1 MQLDRTTFE
10 FTSKEKESKVTLT
23 ATKESSENNTV
34 QCIVTNLS
42 GECEV
47 KFDYKLDS
55 SSDFENFGK
64 NLTQGLCPQF
74 WLHVAKM
81 YQLEIDNLAFDL
93 ERRYHYFQNDCR
105 SNPSSRPTEKWLF
118 HYQIQL
124 RFCQMCYYCNIEIE
138 FIPFAKNIMRYT
150 CENVTN

>member
-1 MQLDRTTFE
+1 MKLDTLIFD
-10 FTSKEKESKVTLT
+10 FTSKQKKCKVTFT

-93 ERRYHYFQNDCR
+93 ERRYHYFQNDAESKYKATR
-105 SNPSSRPTEKWLF
+105 FSTYFNSKRDWFFLSLKNSNNMAYLSRC
-118 HYQIQL
+118 I
-124 RFCQMCYYCNIEIE
+124 I
-138 FIPFAKNIMRYT
+138 
-150 CENVTN
+150 NVLS